1 MPDYF
6 IIIMV
11 VLLLI
16 GVIALYFLAGDLA
29 MTVVGMIFLILGIVS
44 VFIGQQAHKKN
55 PETKPFLDLRLVGIV
70 LGIISFNMIFI
81 GSYV

>member
-1 MPDYF
+1 
-6 IIIMV
+6 
-11 VLLLI
+11 
-16 GVIALYFLAGDLA
+16 